1 MKPSN
6 LLWTL
11 FILLVVYSVYFVV
24 VLSIILTRG
33 SPLDLSDYFFFAA
46 MASIGWVVAVFFV
59 LVLQKERRE
68 KA

>member
-11 FILLVVYSVYFVV
+11 FILLVVYSAYAFTVFAIM
-24 VLSIILTRG
+24 STREQ
-33 SPLDLSDYFFFAA
+33 PLDLSDYFFFAT

-59 LVLQKERRE
+59 LVLQKERRMR
-68 KA
+68 